1 MTWGGLSPTATQ
13 VDNTV
18 RAVAARN
25 THASG
30 TPATTLDGVV
40 GARSSSL
47 SRAVR
52 FAPSCT
58 TRHPIVHP
66 IERTT
71 S

>member
-1 MTWGGLSPTATQ
+1 MTWSGLSPTATQ

-25 THASG
+25 THAFG
-30 TPATTLDGVV
+30 TPTPPGVV
-40 GARSSSL
+40 GARPSSL
-47 SRAVR
+47 SRAAR
-52 FAPSCT
+52 FGPSCT
-58 TRHPIVHP
+58 TPHPIVHP